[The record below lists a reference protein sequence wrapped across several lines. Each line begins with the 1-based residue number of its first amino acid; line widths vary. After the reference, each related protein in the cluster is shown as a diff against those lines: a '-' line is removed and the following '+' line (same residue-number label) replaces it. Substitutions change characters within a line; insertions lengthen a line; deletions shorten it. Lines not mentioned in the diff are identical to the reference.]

1 MTSVIGGLQD
11 ARSKIEDMAKD
22 LDGSVASSEIN
33 RARGRLADDVS
44 TLKGKLQ
51 QKLKEVEE
59 LEKGVEDEV
68 ATRSKTVIRVGEKE
82 AYEFVESGAKEL
94 GDMEKNVEEA
104 ARTGARAGVE
114 DVKNALSNENR

>member
-1 MTSVIGGLQD
+1 MTSVIGGLRD

-114 DVKNALSNENR
+114 DVKDALSNDNR